1 MSEYFG
7 ANRGQGVSESQVSR
21 TGRKQADRQASSQRQ
36 TGRQLVNEKED
47 SGVRRKNGGELGGAS
62 QEGASDP
69 TGQLDTSQG
78 DGTGRA

>member
-1 MSEYFG
+1 M
-7 ANRGQGVSESQVSR
+7 
-21 TGRKQADRQASSQRQ
+21 
-36 TGRQLVNEKED
+36 NEKED
-47 SGVRRKNGGELGGAS
+47 SSGIRRKNGGELGGAS